1 MQSAKPPFRRSSSR
15 SRPCDATRALLGARH
30 PPDTTKAG
38 RQPGFDAK
46 RGRTALKFIQPETPW
61 GLAAAIVATRRARV
75 NGEPPD
81 ERKPFMRKR
90 HSAVPHRLGRRTNF
104 IPSLE
109 GPPAKWAE
117 VIDVAGDAAERAK
130 VASVA

>member
-1 MQSAKPPFRRSSSR
+1 
-15 SRPCDATRALLGARH
+15 
-30 PPDTTKAG
+30 
-38 RQPGFDAK
+38 
-46 RGRTALKFIQPETPW
+46 
-61 GLAAAIVATRRARV
+61 
-75 NGEPPD
+75 
-81 ERKPFMRKR
+81 MRKR

-130 VASVA
+130 VASAATATLLTIDTNCPPMVATADVNSLMSLVPDQLLPVRRPASHKNSKGNAPTS

>member
-1 MQSAKPPFRRSSSR
+1 VT
-15 SRPCDATRALLGARH
+15 RPGLLLGARH

-75 NGEPPD
+75 NGEPLD

-104 IPSLE
+104 IPHSKDIPRS
-109 GPPAKWAE
+109 G
-117 VIDVAGDAAERAK
+117 RR
-130 VASVA
+130 